1 MPFAIAAGMPMRMLL
16 HDERE
21 WTVWDVFPTF
31 DARVRMS
38 GEAADLLVQGWLV
51 FECDVEKRRLGPIP
65 DGWDALPDDDLV
77 LLLESAVPVARR
89 TGEAAGPFAG
99 PAG

>member
-1 MPFAIAAGMPMRMLL
+1 MPFAIGAGMPMRTLL
-16 HDERE
+16 RGDRE

-51 FECDVEKRRLGPIP
+51 FECDLEKRRLGPIP
-65 DGWDALPDDDLV
+65 DGWDELPDEDLAR
-77 LLLESAVPVARR
+77 LLESATPVARR
-89 TGEAAGPFAG
+89 TGEAAGPFPE
-99 PAG
+99 PAA

>member
-1 MPFAIAAGMPMRMLL
+1 MPMRSLL
-16 HDERE
+16 WDERE

-31 DARVRMS
+31 DARLRMS
-38 GEAADLLVQGWLV
+38 GEAADHLVQGWLV

-65 DGWDALPDDDLV
+65 EGWDELPDDDLAR
-77 LLLESAVPVARR
+77 LLASAAPVRR
-89 TGEAAGPFAG
+89 RAAEAEGPLPE

>member
-1 MPFAIAAGMPMRMLL
+1 MPMRNLL
-16 HDERE
+16 QDDRE

-31 DARVRMS
+31 DARMRMS
-38 GEAADLLVQGWLV
+38 GEAADQLVQGWLV

-65 DGWDALPDDDLV
+65 DGWDALPDADLA
-77 LLLESAVPVARR
+77 LLLESAAPVPRR
-89 TGEAAGPFAG
+89 AGEVAGPFPE

>member
-1 MPFAIAAGMPMRMLL
+1 MRILL
-16 HDERE
+16 QDDRE

-51 FECDVEKRRLGPIP
+51 FECEVEKRRLGPIP
-65 DGWDALPDDDLV
+65 EGWDALPNDELGR
-77 LLLESAVPVARR
+77 LLASAVPVRRR
-89 TGEAAGPFAG
+89 TGEETGRLPRGEGTAQPPNRMRA
-99 PAG
+99 

>member
-1 MPFAIAAGMPMRMLL
+1 MPMRTLL
-16 HDERE
+16 QDDRE
-21 WTVWDVFPTF
+21 WTVWDVLPTF

-65 DGWDALPDDDLV
+65 EGWDGLPDDDLAR
-77 LLLESAVPVARR
+77 LLEGAVLVQRR
-89 TGEAAGPFAG
+89 TGEAAGPFA
-99 PAG
+99 

>member
-1 MPFAIAAGMPMRMLL
+1 MRILL
-16 HDERE
+16 QDDRE

-51 FECDVEKRRLGPIP
+51 FECEVEKRRLGPIP
-65 DGWDALPDDDLV
+65 EGWDALPNDELGK
-77 LLLESAVPVARR
+77 LLESAVPVRRR
-89 TGEAAGPFAG
+89 TGEEAGPLARG
-99 PAG
+99 VSDYPPNRRPA